1 MQFGSA
7 LLETYHTLLQTTNL
21 QKAYQEWLR
30 MFRYLRGALEQ
41 QLPGYRF
48 QSSVNENGMD
58 YACFPLPIRF

>member
-1 MQFGSA
+1 MQFDST
-7 LLETYHTLLQTTNL
+7 LLETYYTLLQTTNL

-48 QSSVNENGMD
+48 RGSVNENGMD
-58 YACFPLPIRF
+58 YAYFPLPIRF

>member
-1 MQFGSA
+1 
-7 LLETYHTLLQTTNL
+7 
-21 QKAYQEWLR
+21 

-58 YACFPLPIRF
+58 YAYFPLPIRF